1 MARNLAPGYCVVERA
16 GTLDYQA
23 RELFRDVRSPATS
36 LFMKLNA
43 DTQYLIPGQILIVAD
58 PDTPAQQTMQM
69 LSTLRQAKN
78 KTNVA
83 LVGVGDAD
91 ASFMQK
97 HYGMIAALTGA
108 GDKIFGT
115 AGDAGEK
122 YFNAIEQTLKK
133 IEASYQNQY
142 RTQGTL
148 TGQQFFVERNQL
160 LQQLKQLV
168 NKPLLKSFARYT
180 VKFQQYDNMKRAL
193 NLSSRSIVHE
203 WSTVGIGGIPGYSY
217 YVGNAARAA
226 RFLKMGGYIGIG
238 FSFAGT
244 TNDVVNACSA
254 GREGECGKI
263 AFRKYSTFAAGTTGG
278 IVGGVYGS
286 AFAMSIC
293 AGIGMVTAGVGG
305 VACATVGG
313 IAGGSLGSAGLE
325 TVVNKFIDFYDN

>member
-1 MARNLAPGYCVVERA
+1 MARNVAPGYCVVERA

-43 DTQYLIPGQILIVAD
+43 DTLYLIPGQILIVAD

-78 KTNVA
+78 KTNA
-83 LVGVGDAD
+83 AFIGVGSDD

-108 GDKIFGT
+108 GDKLFGT

-148 TGQQFFVERNQL
+148 IGQQFFVERNQL

-168 NKPLLKSFARYT
+168 NKPLLKSLARYT

-203 WSTVGIGGIPGYSY
+203 WSTVGMGGIPGYSY

-244 TNDVVNACSA
+244 TNDVVNACTK
-254 GREGECGKI
+254 GREGECSKI
-263 AFRKYSTFAAGTTGG
+263 AFKEYAKFTSGTFAGMAGGTLGASAGMGVCVAVG
-278 IVGGVYGS
+278 I
-286 AFAMSIC
+286 
-293 AGIGMVTAGVGG
+293 VTAGAGG
-305 VACATVGG
+305 VACAVVGSLVGG
-313 IAGGSLGSAGLE
+313 TVASSASDHIMDLWL
-325 TVVNKFIDFYDN
+325 K